1 MKKKLVEV
9 EVAAGRNTNG
19 RAAAYFTRLDEKGKV
34 SVRCYF
40 PLTHASIQ
48 RVGIA
53 ANRAGGKIYAAEAWD
68 AVGFRMVRQ
77 W

>member
-9 EVAAGRNTNG
+9 AVYRNPTG
-19 RAAAYFTRLDEKGKV
+19 KTIAYFTRLDEKDKV

-40 PLTHASIQ
+40 PLTHASIR

-53 ANRAGGKIYAAEAWD
+53 ANRVGGKIYAAEAWWS
-68 AVGFRMVRQ
+68 AVGFRMVRR